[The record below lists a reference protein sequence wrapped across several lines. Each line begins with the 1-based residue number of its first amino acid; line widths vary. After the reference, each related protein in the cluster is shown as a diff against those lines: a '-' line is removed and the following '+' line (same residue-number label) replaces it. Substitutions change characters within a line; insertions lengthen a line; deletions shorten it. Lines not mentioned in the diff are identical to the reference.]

1 MTTQTQNDSKLA
13 NDAGKAQRA
22 AILKAMNAADAAAG
36 RALVAGL
43 EMTVKHGQTSADE
56 VAQNF
61 PRCSSPGVYA
71 SYFNR
76 GAKAAAI
83 IGERKALDAI
93 AEGGKL
99 TGAEFTNACDVL
111 KAVIDGAKAEGV
123 KECGAREATAMIKAA
138 AVKVKGAIAA
148 KRAAKADNATKDKRG
163 TKSQDDATMREAA
176 MQAGKGARETFHALQ
191 LLSNSARKLTAPE
204 GRETEWKAGL
214 AKLADACEAFAI
226 FK

>member
-1 MTTQTQNDSKLA
+1 MTTQTNNDSTLA

-22 AILKAMNAADAAAG
+22 KILGAMNTAD
-36 RALVAGL
+36 RAVGQALLEGL
-43 EMTVKHGQTSADE
+43 RMTIKHGPTSPDE
-56 VAQNF
+56 VAQHF

-93 AEGGKL
+93 AEAGKL

-111 KAVIDGAKAEGV
+111 KAIGDAAKAEGV
-123 KECGAREATAMIKAA
+123 KEVGNREATAMTKAA
-138 AVKVKGAIAA
+138 VVKVKGAIAA
-148 KRAAKADNATKDKRG
+148 RKAAKSEGATKDKRG
-163 TKSQDDATMREAA
+163 TKSQDEATMREAA

-204 GRETEWKAGL
+204 GREEAWKAGL
-214 AKLADACEAFAI
+214 AQLAAAVEAFAI